1 MQILWVAVGF
11 LFFIVSVNVVFD
23 IVGVAA
29 TAASEAPFNAMAARK
44 VTGAQEGLALIK
56 NADKVA
62 NFANDVVGDISGT
75 VAGALGISIMAR
87 VLLIF
92 PKSSELWLN
101 ILVTAVIAAVTV
113 AGKAM
118 GKRVAVTRANQV
130 IFLTGRLIARYNRL
144 ITSFKWSRNKSFDK
158 KVRKLGRS

>member
-1 MQILWVAVGF
+1 M
-11 LFFIVSVNVVFD
+11 FFIVTVNVVFD
-23 IVGVAA
+23 IVGTAA

-75 VAGALGISIMAR
+75 IAGALGISIMAR
-87 VLLIF
+87 MLLVF
-92 PKSSELWLN
+92 PKSSELWGN

-118 GKRVAVTRANQV
+118 GKRVAITRANQV
-130 IFLTGRLIARYNRL
+130 VFLTGRLIAGYNRVMSAL
-144 ITSFKWSRNKSFDK
+144 FRRKNKTSDK